1 MLFDRDTFL
10 EGRDLIIRPE
20 EMSRTE
26 PVRANITQTLGGAW
40 ADDFGAGLSTITI
53 AGHTGWHGSRTE
65 DGAEHFA
72 QLRKLIVERRQELR
86 ESKAEVGDP
95 DDIRLVLADQLNN
108 QALYVQP
115 QTFQLRRHKSR
126 PLLSQYNITLMVLG
140 TLDDFDSAY
149 AFNRQDEVVLAIH
162 NPTRHELALEALA
175 EVQRKNKEAGAELKD
190 AGLSA
195 SMVATAQSMLDK
207 SDALL
212 SKVREYGKA
221 AKGVIDSTVG
231 PLFKTSAMVLEASR
245 NAFQILAAAGNIA
258 EYAKAVLSRIAA
270 NFGDALCNLKN
281 GFRRLFTLPDW
292 SNLFGAST
300 CSSTGGGLPTS
311 PWAAENPFYQVSPS
325 NPAAAASM
333 SASGKTAADA
343 LRADPLKSTAT
354 PEQVRENIERID
366 RGTTVGL
373 MTA

>member
-40 ADDFGAGLSTITI
+40 ADDFGAGLSTINI

-65 DGAEHFA
+65 DGEEHFA

-86 ESKAEVGDP
+86 ESKAKVGDP

-115 QTFQLRRHKSR
+115 QSFQLRRHKSR

-140 TLDDFDSAY
+140 TMDWEDVATS
-149 AFNRQDEVVLAIH
+149 QDYVVDAIH
-162 NPTRHELALEALA
+162 NPTRHELALAALA

-190 AGLSA
+190 TGLSA

-207 SDALL
+207 SDAMLT
-212 SKVREYGKA
+212 KVREYGKA
-221 AKGVIDSTVG
+221 AKGVIDSTVE

-245 NAFQILAAAGNIA
+245 NAFQILATAGNIA
-258 EYAKAVLSRIAA
+258 EYGKAVLSRIAA
-270 NFGDALCNLKN
+270 NFGDALCNLQN

-300 CSSTGGGLPTS
+300 CSSTGGGFPTS
-311 PWAAENPFYQVSPS
+311 PWAAENPFYRVSPS

-333 SASGKTAADA
+333 STAGRSAADE
-343 LRADPLKSTAT
+343 LRGDPLKNAL
-354 PEQVRENIERID
+354 PADEIMRRID
-366 RGTTVGL
+366 SISSGL
-373 MTA
+373 TLGSIG